1 MVVLDKRASKL
12 LEPLAIGGGGTA
24 AALAGDIS
32 AGDVLEKFQTQKVS
46 EQSAARPPPPD
57 THAWVATS
65 QNICLL
71 RTSKPCRAAPLTA
84 ARGLRRGWVCTS
96 LSWVGVGGGPLAG
109 RRPAARC
116 LFIYDLLLRWGTAI
130 PTCSPLPLVMHE

>member
-46 EQSAARPPPPD
+46 EQSATRPPPPD

-84 ARGLRRGWVCTS
+84 AGGLRRGWVCSS

-109 RRPAARC
+109 RRPGGQV
-116 LFIYDLLLRWGTAI
+116 LIYLRLVTEMGNRNSHVFA
-130 PTCSPLPLVMHE
+130 PSPCDA